1 MEEDNTYDYIV
12 VGAGAAGAV
21 LAARLAEAGQEVLV
35 LEAGGDPVEDAPEH
49 PENEQESARPLADDV
64 LVPAFHPFASENPGM
79 KWDFWVRHYDDPAA
93 RQRDWKYRETHD
105 GRRVDGV
112 LYPRCSAL
120 GGCTAHHAMIIV
132 RPHNADWNH
141 IAETMDDPSWAASR
155 MNRYWRRIERC
166 RHRFFLYRWL
176 ARLTGWNPTGHG
188 WDGWLTTEKAIP
200 LRVLRD
206 WFMRRAILSSTRAT
220 LRWLPDAVVRWRWLV
235 TSQGDP
241 NDERSLRDPAFGL
254 RIAPMA
260 TRRHARSG
268 PRERLLAVR
277 RAHPEKLSLRRHALV
292 TRVILDETG
301 RRATGVAYRYGRG
314 LYRAAAQDG
323 TAPSAESGR
332 EIVVRARREVILA
345 GGTFNTPQLLM
356 LSGIGDPAQLS
367 PQGIAV
373 AKALPGV
380 GRNLQDRYEVGVVN
394 RMKRPWAAMRGA
406 RFEAGDRHYRL
417 WWRLR
422 MGLYTSN
429 GALTSVILRSRTD
442 RRLPDLYLL
451 GLLADFRGYYP
462 GYAERLRRLDYMS
475 WIVLK
480 AHTRNTAGALHLKSA
495 DPRDPPEISFR
506 YFEEG
511 NDAGG
516 DDLDAVVA
524 GVRFVRRVVDGME
537 GLTDQEEM
545 PGRHLVSD
553 EDLKQHIRDTAWGH
567 HACGTCAMKPEAE
580 GGVVDSRFRVYGID
594 GLRVVDASVFPRIP
608 GFFIVTS
615 VFMIAEKAADD
626 ILRGR

>member
-1 MEEDNTYDYIV
+1 
-12 VGAGAAGAV
+12 
-21 LAARLAEAGQEVLV
+21 
-35 LEAGGDPVEDAPEH
+35 
-49 PENEQESARPLADDV
+49 
-64 LVPAFHPFASENPGM
+64 
-79 KWDFWVRHYDDPAA
+79 
-93 RQRDWKYRETHD
+93 
-105 GRRVDGV
+105 
-112 LYPRCSAL
+112 
-120 GGCTAHHAMIIV
+120 
-132 RPHNADWNH
+132 
-141 IAETMDDPSWAASR
+141 

-176 ARLTGWNPTGHG
+176 AKLTGRNPTGHG
-188 WDGWLTTEKAIP
+188 WDGWLTTEKAVP

-206 WFMRRAILSSTRAT
+206 FFMRRAILSSTRAT
-220 LRWLPDAVVRWRWLV
+220 LQWLPDAVVRWRWLV

-241 NDERSLRDPAFGL
+241 NDERILQAPAFGL

-268 PRERLLAVR
+268 PRERLLDVLR
-277 RAHPEKLSLRRHALV
+277 RHPDKLSLRRHALV
-292 TRVILDETG
+292 TRVLFDDTG
-301 RRATGVAYRYGRG
+301 RRATGVAYRSGHD
-314 LYRAAAQDG
+314 LYRAG
-323 TAPSAESGR
+323 TQVGPPPAGSER
-332 EIVVRARREVILA
+332 EIVVQARREVILA
-345 GGTFNTPQLLM
+345 GGTFNSPQLLM
-356 LSGIGDPAQLS
+356 LSGIGDPSQLAA
-367 PQGIAV
+367 QGIGTV
-373 AKALPGV
+373 KALPGV

-394 RMKRPWAAMRGA
+394 RMKHPWAAMRGA
-406 RFEAGDRHYRL
+406 RFEVGDRHHRL

-429 GALTSVILRSRTD
+429 GALTSVILRSKTD

-480 AHTRNTAGALHLKSA
+480 AHTRNTAGQLRLKSA
-495 DPRDPPEISFR
+495 DPRDPPAISFR

-511 NDAGG
+511 SDASG
-516 DDLDAVVA
+516 DDLEAVVA

-537 GLTDQEEM
+537 GLVEEEET
-545 PGRHLVSD
+545 PGRHLLSD

-580 GGVVDSRFRVYGID
+580 NGVVDSRFRVHGID
-594 GLRVVDASVFPRIP
+594 GLRVVDASIFPRIP

-626 ILRGR
+626 ILGMR

>member
-1 MEEDNTYDYIV
+1 MGEQDIPEADSYDYIV

-35 LEAGGDPVEDAPEH
+35 LEAGGDPIEEETGTPED
-49 PENEQESARPLADDV
+49 RPLADDV
-64 LVPAFHPFASENPGM
+64 LVPAFHPFASEHPGM
-79 KWDFWVRHYDDPAA
+79 KWDFWVHHYDDREA
-93 RQRDWKYRETHD
+93 RRRDWKYD
-105 GRRVDGV
+105 AGRDGV

-120 GGCTAHHAMIIV
+120 GGCAAHHAMIIV

-141 IAETMDDPSWAASR
+141 IAETMGDSSWAASR

-166 RHRFFLYRWL
+166 RHRLVLYRWL
-176 ARLTGWNPTGHG
+176 AKLTGWNPTGHG
-188 WDGWLTTEKAIP
+188 WDGWLTTEKAVP

-206 WFMRRAILSSTRAT
+206 WFMRRAILNSTRAA

-277 RAHPEKLSLRRHALV
+277 RDHPEKLSLRSHALV
-292 TRVILDETG
+292 TRVILDESG
-301 RRATGVAYRYGRG
+301 RRATGVAYRHGRG
-314 LYRAAAQDG
+314 LYRAATPNPAL
-323 TAPSAESGR
+323 SAESER

-356 LSGIGDPAQLS
+356 LSGIGDPAQLAAR
-367 PQGIAV
+367 GIGTRRP
-373 AKALPGV
+373 LPGV
-380 GRNLQDRYEVGVVN
+380 GRNLQDRYEVGVVH

-406 RFEAGDRHYRL
+406 RFQAGDRHYRL
-417 WWRLR
+417 WWRFR

-480 AHTRNTAGALHLKSA
+480 AHTRNTAGELRLASA

-511 NDAGG
+511 SDASG
-516 DDLDAVVA
+516 DDLEAVVA
-524 GVRFVRRVVDGME
+524 GVRFVRRLADGME
-537 GLTDQEEM
+537 GLVDEEET
-545 PGRHLVSD
+545 PGRHLIDD

-580 GGVVDSRFRVYGID
+580 GGVVDSRFRVYGLNN
-594 GLRVVDASVFPRIP
+594 LRVVDASVFPRIP

>member
-1 MEEDNTYDYIV
+1 MEEEGSYDYVV

-35 LEAGGDPVEDAPEH
+35 LEAGGDPIGEAPET
-49 PENEQESARPLADDV
+49 PEGGRPLADDV
-64 LVPAFHPFASENPGM
+64 LVPAFHPFASEHPGM
-79 KWDFWVRHYDDPAA
+79 KWDFWVHHYDDPAA
-93 RQRDWKYRETHD
+93 RRRDWKYDAAR
-105 GRRVDGV
+105 DGV

-120 GGCTAHHAMIIV
+120 GGCASHHAMIIV

-141 IAETMDDPSWAASR
+141 IAETMNDPSWSASR

-166 RHRFFLYRWL
+166 RHRFVLYRWL
-176 ARLTGWNPTGHG
+176 AKLTGWNPTGHG
-188 WDGWLTTEKAIP
+188 WDGWLTTEKAVP

-206 WFMRRAILSSTRAT
+206 WFMRRAILNSTRAA

-241 NDERSLRDPAFGL
+241 NDERGVQAQSFGL
-254 RIAPMA
+254 RIAPMS
-260 TRRHARSG
+260 TRRHARAG
-268 PRERLLAVR
+268 PRERLLEVQR
-277 RAHPEKLSLRRHALV
+277 RHPERLSLRRHALV
-292 TRVILDETG
+292 TRVTFDAEG
-301 RRATGVAYRYGRG
+301 RRATGVVYRHGQG
-314 LYRAAAQDG
+314 LYRAAVQSG
-323 TAPSAESGR
+323 TASAESER
-332 EIVVRARREVILA
+332 EIFVRARREVILA

-356 LSGIGDPAQLS
+356 LSGIGDPAQLAE
-367 PQGIAV
+367 QGIDPI
-373 AKALPGV
+373 KALPGV

-406 RFEAGDRHYRL
+406 RFESGDRHYRL
-417 WWRLR
+417 WWRFR
-422 MGLYTSN
+422 RGLYISN
-429 GALTSVILRSRTD
+429 GGLTSVILRSRTD
-442 RRLPDLYLL
+442 RQLPDLYLL

-480 AHTRNTAGALHLKSA
+480 AHTRNTAGELRLTSA
-495 DPRDPPEISFR
+495 DPRDPPQISFR

-511 NDAGG
+511 NDASG

-524 GVRFVRRVVDGME
+524 GVRFVRRMVDGMA
-537 GLTDQEEM
+537 GLVDEEEA
-545 PGRHLVSD
+545 PGRHLITD
-553 EDLKQHIRDTAWGH
+553 EDLKRHIRDTAWGH
-567 HACGTCAMKPEAE
+567 HACGTCAMKPEAA
-580 GGVVDSRFRVYGID
+580 GGVVDSRFRVYGIEN
-594 GLRVVDASVFPRIP
+594 LRVVDASVFPRIP

-626 ILRGR
+626 LLGGR